1 MKTKIFLFS
10 LLALWLFTAGSCN
23 DDDDNGDRL
32 PPITQTGA
40 NTAGY
45 KLDGKVILPRQEISW
60 VYGPSYGKGP
70 LQGNLNDKVLEL
82 SIFNYLKI
90 SNPPIKGISKELI
103 ININVHN
110 DSISF
115 HLDKGTYGNMVP
127 EYSKYSMIEGNLNF
141 LKKDENSGIYA
152 GTFNAKLK
160 EEKTG
165 EILNITDGRF
175 DINLNTLNK
184 D

>member
-1 MKTKIFLFS
+1 MKTKILFT
-10 LLALWLFTAGSCN
+10 LIAFWLFTAGSCN
-23 DDDDNGDRL
+23 DDDDDDGNRL
-32 PPITQTGA
+32 PSITQTGA

-45 KLDGKVILPRQEISW
+45 KLDGKVIIPDKKLSW
-60 VYGPSYGKGP
+60 TSGPSPSNPLKGDI
-70 LQGNLNDKVLEL
+70 LNDSLFI
-82 SIFNYLKI
+82 SIFNEEEKNDDI
-90 SNPPIKGISKELI
+90 IK
-103 ININVHN
+103 
-110 DSISF
+110 SITKKLYIETSLRNNSF
-115 HLDKGTYGNMVP
+115 FKCYMKKSIYGEMIP
-127 EYSKYSMIEGNLNF
+127 EHQNYSMIEGNLDF

-160 EEKTG
+160 HEETG